1 MWAQGPLFPD
11 TAGGREGGCRRGEWQ
26 VRGQGFGRG
35 SAGAFALSL
44 KEEEDRGRGGR
55 QDGSGQASARAVSPH
70 RALRGSGQA
79 AGRTERATPQAPLPV
94 LPSPGGRFLDP
105 SAGLAGAQPAI
116 AQRPGSAD
124 LRRRQW
130 AEAASWGAVP
140 RMEGPPSGRG
150 HTRRVTDELSLGLMT
165 SSGRGRAPPLPQTH
179 LCPPHAASG
188 HLPAPA
194 RASTD
199 PRQGP
204 DGKSAVPTA
213 PQGPALVAPGGKP
226 TPGAWP

>member
-1 MWAQGPLFPD
+1 M
-11 TAGGREGGCRRGEWQ
+11 
-26 VRGQGFGRG
+26 RGQGFGRG

-55 QDGSGQASARAVSPH
+55 QDGGGQASARAVSPH
-70 RALRGSGQA
+70 RALRGSSRA

-116 AQRPGSAD
+116 TQRPGSAD

-165 SSGRGRAPPLPQTH
+165 SSGRGRALPLPQTH

-188 HLPAPA
+188 RLPAPA